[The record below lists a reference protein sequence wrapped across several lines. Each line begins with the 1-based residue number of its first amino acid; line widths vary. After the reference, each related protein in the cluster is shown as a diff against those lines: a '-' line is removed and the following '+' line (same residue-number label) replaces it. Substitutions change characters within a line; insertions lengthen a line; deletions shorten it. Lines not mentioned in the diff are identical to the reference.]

1 MGQKNCPIFD
11 NLLILRRNIKQ
22 EKKTLE
28 TIRGL
33 TNWQL
38 TVRQE
43 NHGITILRA
52 MTCDKNAILP
62 DELFGLPVTALL
74 DHALAAGAAPV
85 EGEELRVL
93 GSLESDDWDNRNIT
107 DLSLPRFLRHIG
119 SYAFMNLRSMET
131 LRFFDDL
138 CSIGSASFMNCRS
151 FTRLELI
158 RTGLHQGPALA
169 SLVQTLQQ
177 ELDVTIHETD
187 GRTARLIFPEYIE
200 TYTENNAAHHFE
212 LKINGGGYAYHGI
225 FRNKALSLA
234 DYDAL
239 WPAFLA
245 QEHNEDT
252 ALRLAYNRCCYPAGL
267 SGQAHERYEEYLRAN
282 MGKAL
287 SFALREKDM
296 RGLKLLLNLG
306 ICEAEILDTALKESR
321 ALKMTEA
328 TAILLEQRHSLP
340 ASGRTRTFEL

>member
-1 MGQKNCPIFD
+1 M
-11 NLLILRRNIKQ
+11 
-22 EKKTLE
+22 E
-28 TIRGL
+28 TISGL
-33 TNWQL
+33 TNWKL
-38 TVRQE
+38 TIRRE
-43 NHGITILRA
+43 NHGVTILRA
-52 MTCDKNAILP
+52 LTCDQNAILP

-74 DHALAAGAAPV
+74 DHALAAGGAPISGDEV
-85 EGEELRVL
+85 RVL
-93 GSLESDDWDNRNIT
+93 GGEESDDWDNRNIA
-107 DLSLPRFLRHIG
+107 DLSLPRFLQQIG

-151 FTRLELI
+151 FTRLELS

-187 GRTARLIFPEYIE
+187 GSLARLIFPEYFE

-212 LKINGGGYAYHGI
+212 LKIFGGGYAYHGV
-225 FRNKALSLA
+225 FRNRTLSLS

-239 WPAFLA
+239 WPAYIA
-245 QEHNEDT
+245 QEHDEDT
-252 ALRLAYNRCCYPAGL
+252 ALRLAYGRCRYPAGL
-267 SGQAHERYEEYLRAN
+267 SKQGGERYAEYLRAN

-287 SFALREKDM
+287 SIAMEEKDM
-296 RGLKLLLNLG
+296 RGLRLLLDLG
-306 ICEAEILDTALKESR
+306 SLETETLDAALRESR

-328 TAILLEQRHSLP
+328 TAILLERRHSLP
-340 ASGRTRTFEL
+340 ASGRTKTFEL